1 MSFTMDPTVDV
12 AVTGIGITAPG
23 GGDRESFWT
32 AVRNGVVSTGPLTAF
47 DCSQFGSQVAAQ
59 IADEHIDADIDP
71 SLDRMIRLALT
82 ATREAQTDASR
93 GGDST
98 PSEMVAVCVGTAVG
112 NSESLESDYVRLS
125 RSGHTW
131 DISPLGAPTR
141 LQRMLFPSAVAAEV
155 AREVSAR
162 GPALTISTGCTS
174 GIDALINAAG
184 LIRSGRARVV
194 VAGAADAPVTP
205 ISAACF
211 DTIRATTRRNDSP
224 ETASRPFDKTRD
236 GFVLAEGA
244 AMLVLE
250 DGRHARDR
258 GARIYGYLNGS
269 GRKANAY
276 HMTGLKPDGIEMAAA
291 FRRAM
296 AQAGVG
302 PADIDYVNAHGS
314 GTAQNDRHETAAI
327 KLALGPHAQHVPVSS
342 IKSMIGHSLGAIGSI
357 EAATCLLA
365 IRDSFVPPTANLL
378 NPDPQ
383 LDLDYVPVRGRSQ
396 RLRNIVTLASGF
408 GGFQSALVIGNGPK
422 ETA

>member
-1 MSFTMDPTVDV
+1 
-12 AVTGIGITAPG
+12 
-23 GGDRESFWT
+23 
-32 AVRNGVVSTGPLTAF
+32 
-47 DCSQFGSQVAAQ
+47 
-59 IADEHIDADIDP
+59 
-71 SLDRMIRLALT
+71 
-82 ATREAQTDASR
+82 
-93 GGDST
+93 
-98 PSEMVAVCVGTAVG
+98 
-112 NSESLESDYVRLS
+112 
-125 RSGHTW
+125 
-131 DISPLGAPTR
+131 
-141 LQRMLFPSAVAAEV
+141 
-155 AREVSAR
+155 
-162 GPALTISTGCTS
+162 
-174 GIDALINAAG
+174 
-184 LIRSGRARVV
+184 
-194 VAGAADAPVTP
+194 
-205 ISAACF
+205 
-211 DTIRATTRRNDSP
+211 
-224 ETASRPFDKTRD
+224 
-236 GFVLAEGA
+236 
-244 AMLVLE
+244 MLVLE

>member
-1 MSFTMDPTVDV
+1 MDPTVDV

-174 GIDALINAAG
+174 GIDALINAA
-184 LIRSGRARVV
+184 
-194 VAGAADAPVTP
+194 
-205 ISAACF
+205 
-211 DTIRATTRRNDSP
+211 
-224 ETASRPFDKTRD
+224 
-236 GFVLAEGA
+236 
-244 AMLVLE
+244 
-250 DGRHARDR
+250 
-258 GARIYGYLNGS
+258 
-269 GRKANAY
+269 
-276 HMTGLKPDGIEMAAA
+276 
-291 FRRAM
+291 
-296 AQAGVG
+296 
-302 PADIDYVNAHGS
+302 
-314 GTAQNDRHETAAI
+314 
-327 KLALGPHAQHVPVSS
+327 
-342 IKSMIGHSLGAIGSI
+342 
-357 EAATCLLA
+357 
-365 IRDSFVPPTANLL
+365 
-378 NPDPQ
+378 
-383 LDLDYVPVRGRSQ
+383 
-396 RLRNIVTLASGF
+396 
-408 GGFQSALVIGNGPK
+408 
-422 ETA
+422 